1 MRNPFADTDRRCIE
15 AIRRAAHVFT
25 DLERPDLDPVVEPI
39 GAAPLVLL
47 GEATHG
53 SEEFYRLRAE
63 LSLRLI
69 VERGFDAVAVEADW
83 PDALRASRYAQG
95 GGDDADA
102 NAALGGFM
110 RFPRWMWRNTAVRD
124 WIERLRA
131 HNRALPQGAP
141 RVGFFGL
148 DLYSLQASTQAVIAF
163 LERTDPPAAAEA
175 RRRYQCFDG
184 YLAEPQHYGAATHFG
199 LAPDCAQAVL
209 RPLQALFGRVAQ
221 RLAAGDPLAEDEL
234 FYAQQDAR
242 VVKNAERYYRSMF
255 DGRTDSWNLRD
266 THMAETLELLRAHLS
281 QRLGRPAKIVVWAH
295 NSHIGDARATESADR
310 GQLNLGQLVRE
321 RDTRDETDR
330 PYLLGFTT
338 HTGSVAAA
346 SDWDEPVERQA
357 VLRSREDS
365 VEQLLH
371 GSALGD
377 FFLPLDGAAARALE
391 RPRLERAIGVIYRPD
406 TERQSHYFRA
416 ALAQQFDGVIHID
429 ETRAVTP
436 LDPSTLWQDAGEPQ
450 LAPPGM

>member
-1 MRNPFADTDRRCIE
+1 MRNPFIDTDRRCIE
-15 AIRRAAHVFT
+15 SIRRAAHVLA
-25 DLERPDLDPVVEPI
+25 DLERPDLDPVIEHI

-83 PDALRASRYAQG
+83 PDALRASRHAQG

-102 NAALGGFM
+102 AAALGGFM

-124 WIERLRA
+124 WIGRLRA
-131 HNRALPQGAP
+131 HNLALPPGAP
-141 RVGFFGL
+141 RVGFYGL
-148 DLYSLQASTQAVIAF
+148 DLYSLQTSTQAVIAF
-163 LERTDPPAAAEA
+163 LERSDPPAAVEA

-184 YLAEPQHYGAATHFG
+184 YAAEPQHYGAAAHFG
-199 LAPDCAQAVL
+199 LAPDCQQAVL
-209 RPLQALFGRVAQ
+209 QQLQALFGRVAQ
-221 RLAAGDPLAEDEL
+221 RAAAGDPLAEDEL
-234 FYAQQDAR
+234 FYAQQNAR
-242 VVKNAERYYRSMF
+242 VVKNAEAYYRTMF

-281 QRLGRPAKIVVWAH
+281 QRLGRPARIVVWAH
-295 NSHIGDARATESADR
+295 NSHVGDARATEPADR

-321 RDTRDETDR
+321 RDTRDEADR

-338 HTGSVAAA
+338 HSGSVAAA
-346 SDWDEPVERQA
+346 SDWDEPVERKA

-371 GSALGD
+371 GSGLGD
-377 FFLPLDGAAARALE
+377 FFLPLDGAAAHGLE

-406 TERQSHYFRA
+406 TERLSHYFRA

-429 ETRAVTP
+429 ETQAVTP
-436 LDPSTLWQDAGEPQ
+436 LDASTLWQDASEPQ
-450 LAPPGM
+450 LTPTGM